1 MSRYDELIGAIVIG
15 LVLSTA
21 CLVLL
26 ALSTATIAVWLI
38 VPVIKNRLTLY
49 WQRKSD
55 NGTLPM
61 KGTARRSSEF

>member
-49 WQRKSD
+49 WQKKSD
-55 NGTLPM
+55 NGTLQT
-61 KGTARRSSEF
+61 KGIARRSSQF

>member
-49 WQRKSD
+49 WQKKND
-55 NGTLPM
+55 NGTLQM